1 MQIQPLA
8 ITRPL
13 KSRDALRLM
22 QMLFNEVD
30 PERTNMVKD
39 GYEFRYEQTDDEY
52 RLQGFYGA
60 PDAKRSTHGALDD
73 RPAWLSKIVDVA
85 LVAGAVSRAETSP
98 PDFILWFRTDK
109 DYNLREY
116 VNL

>member
-1 MQIQPLA
+1 MH
-8 ITRPL
+8 
-13 KSRDALRLM
+13 
-22 QMLFNEVD
+22 QMAVGFKENSD
-30 PERTNMVKD
+30 MVKD

-85 LVAGAVSRAETSP
+85 VVAGAVSRATNPP

-109 DYNLREY
+109 DYNLKEY
-116 VNL
+116 VEL

>member
-1 MQIQPLA
+1 MAKPSSLFKI
-8 ITRPL
+8 
-13 KSRDALRLM
+13 RDAM
-22 QMLFNEVD
+22 HQMALGFKENSD
-30 PERTNMVKD
+30 MVKD

-73 RPAWLSKIVDVA
+73 RPAWLINIVDVA
-85 LVAGAVSRAETSP
+85 LVAGAVSRATNPP

-109 DYNLREY
+109 DYNLKEY
-116 VNL
+116 VEL

>member
-1 MQIQPLA
+1 M
-8 ITRPL
+8 
-13 KSRDALRLM
+13 
-22 QMLFNEVD
+22 
-30 PERTNMVKD
+30 ERYYEKADTMVKD